1 VDTTLWKRIAEL
13 FAAARQRS
21 GDSRIAF
28 LKDSCGSDQDLYA
41 QVMAL
46 LEADDSSAP
55 DSPPTLGILAVP
67 EVIAGRFRIIRYIA
81 DGGMGTVY
89 EAEDLTLNDR
99 VALKTIRPEIV
110 SDRKTAERF
119 KREILLGKKVTHPN
133 VCRVYDLGVHR
144 SESGDE
150 FLFLTMQ
157 FLPGETLA
165 ARIKRG
171 PMPVTEALPLIED
184 ITDALAAA
192 HQAEVIHRDFKSGN
206 VILVNGRSRTSAIV
220 TDFGLAR
227 SVRDD
232 SSKTHIDMAGT
243 VDYMAPEQIRGEEI
257 TPLVDIYALGVVM
270 YEMVTGQRPFS
281 GDSRM
286 AVALKQLNDEP
297 RAPRDVVPELG
308 ANWNDAILGC
318 LRKRPHERFQ
328 SAAEV
333 KDALLKGVAKPPKRR
348 EVRASKLML
357 LPALALV
364 VLAIGAWFWFRHHR
378 AAISASQQ
386 PGISEP
392 VKSIAVLPL
401 TSNFADPEQAYFA
414 DGMTQELIDSLSRI
428 TALRVISRT
437 SVMAYKD
444 SHKPLAE
451 IARELNVDVVVE
463 GTVERANGQVRISAD
478 LVDARADR
486 SFWAHS
492 YEGNLRDVLSLQS
505 EVAQAIANEIRVQVL
520 PGESAA
526 FSKKRS
532 VDPQSYETYLRALYL
547 LNKRTPEALRS
558 ALREFQKAIDQDPTS
573 ALAWAGLA
581 DSYTL
586 LGSQGEV
593 PPREVMPMA
602 EAAAKKALQL
612 DNSLAQAHASLAIID
627 WTYEWDSDGA
637 KEQFTRAIALNP
649 SYATAHAWYGL
660 YLNYT
665 GKFADALQE
674 MQRAQQ
680 LDPLS
685 VNIRLNVGRCYYFS
699 RNYDTAIE
707 KLNQVEREEPDSWIV
722 STVLG
727 RTYLVKNSLEQAIQK
742 LDYARTLSPM
752 ASLNLG
758 ILGDAYGRAGQKK
771 SALQVIDELE
781 GLSHTRY
788 VPPIYSA
795 LVYMGMGDKAR
806 AFAFLDKA
814 YSERSEWMVELNGE
828 PEFDPIRGDPQ
839 FQALLRRVAEAR
851 SNPEK

>member
-1 VDTTLWKRIAEL
+1 MDTTLWKRIGEL

-21 GDSRIAF
+21 GDSRITF
-28 LKDSCGSDQDLYA
+28 LKENCGSDQDLFQ
-41 QVMAL
+41 QVMVL
-46 LEADDSSAP
+46 LEADDSAP
-55 DSPPTLGILAVP
+55 LESLPTVGILPLP
-67 EVIAGRFRIIRYIA
+67 EVIAGRFRIIRYVA

-110 SDRKTAERF
+110 SDRKTVERF
-119 KREILLGKKVTHPN
+119 KREISLGKKVTHPN
-133 VCRVYDLGVHR
+133 VCRVYDFGVHR
-144 SESGDE
+144 SESGEDL
-150 FLFLTMQ
+150 LFLTMQ
-157 FLPGETLA
+157 FLSGETLA
-165 ARIKRG
+165 SRIKRG
-171 PMPVTEALPLIED
+171 PLPIAEALPLIED
-184 ITDALAAA
+184 MTDALSAA
-192 HQAEVIHRDFKSGN
+192 HHAEVIHRDFKSGN
-206 VILVNGRSRTSAIV
+206 VILVNGRSRISAIV

-227 SVRDD
+227 GVRDD
-232 SSKTHIDMAGT
+232 TSTTHIDMAGT
-243 VDYMAPEQIRGEEI
+243 VDYMAPEQVRGEEI

-297 RAPRDVVPELG
+297 RAPRDLVPQLNS
-308 ANWNDAILGC
+308 NWNDAILGC
-318 LRKRPHERFQ
+318 LKKRPHERFQ

-333 KDALLKGVAKPPKRR
+333 KDALVKGRAKPRELPKFRDSR
-348 EVRASKLML
+348 LML
-357 LPALALV
+357 LPVLALV
-364 VLAIGAWFWFRHHR
+364 VVAIGAWLWFHHMR
-378 AAISASQQ
+378 AAVPSSERPGTSQA
-386 PGISEP
+386 

-437 SVMAYKD
+437 SVMNYKD
-444 SHKPLAE
+444 SHKPLTE

-463 GTVERANGQVRISAD
+463 GTVERANGRVRISAD

-492 YEGNLRDVLSLQS
+492 YEGTIRDVLSLQS

-520 PGESAA
+520 PEESAA

-547 LNKRTPEALRS
+547 LNKRTPDALRS
-558 ALREFQKAIDQDPTS
+558 ALREFQMAIDQDPTS

-586 LGSQGEV
+586 LVSQGEV
-593 PPREVMPMA
+593 PPREAMPMA
-602 EAAAKKALQL
+602 DAAVKKALQL

-627 WTYEWDSDGA
+627 WTYEWDSAGA
-637 KEQFTRAIALNP
+637 KEQFARAIELNP

-665 GKFADALQE
+665 GKFEEALQE

-707 KLNQVEREEPDSWIV
+707 KLKKVEQEEPDSWIV

-727 RTYLVKNSLEQAIQK
+727 RTYLAKDSLEEAIRK
-742 LDYARTLSPM
+742 LDYARTLSPT
-752 ASLNLG
+752 AVLNLG
-758 ILGDAYGRAGQKK
+758 ILGDAYGRAGQRR
-771 SALQVIDELE
+771 SALQVVDDLDR
-781 GLSHTRY
+781 LSHTRY

-795 LVYMGMGDKAR
+795 LVYIGLGDKSR
-806 AFAFLDKA
+806 AFEFLDKA
-814 YSERSEWMVELNGE
+814 YAERSEWMVELSGE
-828 PEFDPIRGDPQ
+828 PEFDPIRRDPQ

-851 SNPEK
+851 SNPSK

>member
-1 VDTTLWKRIAEL
+1 VDTTLWKRIGEL

-28 LKDSCGSDQDLYA
+28 LKENCGSDQDLFQ

-46 LEADDSSAP
+46 LEADDSSTP
-55 DSPPTLGILAVP
+55 DSLPTLGVLHVP
-67 EVIAGRFRIIRYIA
+67 EVIAGRFRIVRYIA

-89 EAEDLTLNDR
+89 EAEDLTLKDR
-99 VALKTIRPEIV
+99 VALKTIRPEIA
-110 SDRKTAERF
+110 SDRNTVERF
-119 KREILLGKKVTHPN
+119 KREISLGKKVTHPN
-133 VCRVYDLGVHR
+133 VCRVYDFGVHR
-144 SESGDE
+144 SESGEDL
-150 FLFLTMQ
+150 LFLTMQ
-157 FLPGETLA
+157 FLSGETLA
-165 ARIKRG
+165 SRIKRG
-171 PMPVTEALPLIED
+171 PLPIAEALPLIED
-184 ITDALAAA
+184 MTDALSAA
-192 HQAEVIHRDFKSGN
+192 HHAEVIHRDFKSGN
-206 VILVNGRSRTSAIV
+206 VILVNGRSRISAIV

-227 SVRDD
+227 GVRDD
-232 SSKTHIDMAGT
+232 TSTTHIDMAGT
-243 VDYMAPEQIRGEEI
+243 VDYMAPEQVRGEEI

-297 RAPRDVVPELG
+297 RAPRDLVPQLNS
-308 ANWNDAILGC
+308 NWNDAILGC
-318 LRKRPHERFQ
+318 LKKRPHERFQ

-333 KDALLKGVAKPPKRR
+333 KDALVKGRAKPRELPKFRDSR
-348 EVRASKLML
+348 LML
-357 LPALALV
+357 LPVLALV
-364 VLAIGAWFWFRHHR
+364 VVAIGAWLWFHHMR
-378 AAISASQQ
+378 SVVPSSERPGTSQAF
-386 PGISEP
+386 
-392 VKSIAVLPL
+392 KSIAVLPL

-437 SVMAYKD
+437 SVMNYKD
-444 SHKPLAE
+444 SHKPLTE

-463 GTVERANGQVRISAD
+463 GTVERANGRVRISAD

-492 YEGNLRDVLSLQS
+492 YEGTLRDVLSLQS

-520 PGESAA
+520 PEESAA

-547 LNKRTPEALRS
+547 LNKRTPDALRS
-558 ALREFQKAIDQDPTS
+558 ALREFQMAIDQDPTS

-586 LGSQGEV
+586 LVSQGEV
-593 PPREVMPMA
+593 PPREAMPMA
-602 EAAAKKALQL
+602 DAAVKKALQL

-627 WTYEWDSDGA
+627 WTYEWDSAGA
-637 KEQFTRAIALNP
+637 KEQFARAIELNP

-665 GKFADALQE
+665 GKFEEALQE

-707 KLNQVEREEPDSWIV
+707 KLKKVEQEEPDSWIV

-727 RTYLVKNSLEQAIQK
+727 RTYLAKDSLEEAIRK
-742 LDYARTLSPM
+742 LDYARTLSPT
-752 ASLNLG
+752 AVLNLG
-758 ILGDAYGRAGQKK
+758 ILGDAYGRAGQRR
-771 SALQVIDELE
+771 SALQVVDDLDR
-781 GLSHTRY
+781 LSRTRY

-795 LVYMGMGDKAR
+795 LVYIGLGDKSR
-806 AFAFLDKA
+806 AFEFLDKA
-814 YSERSEWMVELNGE
+814 YVERSEWMVELSGE
-828 PEFDPIRGDPQ
+828 PEFDPIRRDPQ

-851 SNPEK
+851 SNPSK